1 VKDVSLPWAA
11 TVSNKQVLE
20 RLVAY
25 LREEVSMVRQFDV
38 RSAGVDAS
46 GLVLEVPL
54 AINFN
59 DKRTAFAGT
68 LASLCTLSG
77 WAMTSLVC
85 EAAGLKADI
94 AAVHSEIAYARPC
107 TEEKVQA
114 ACAWPADA
122 TAAAFTTALASQGR
136 ANLSLSAQV
145 LSRGKVAVRFSAS
158 YIARML

>member
-1 VKDVSLPWAA
+1 
-11 TVSNKQVLE
+11 
-20 RLVAY
+20 
-25 LREEVSMVRQFDV
+25 MVCQFDI
-38 RSAGVDAS
+38 RSGGVDAS

-77 WAMTSLVC
+77 WAMTSLIR

-94 AAVHSEIAYARPC
+94 AAIHSEITYARPS
-107 TEEKVQA
+107 TEKKVRA
-114 ACAWPADA
+114 TYAWPAEA
-122 TAAAFTTALASQGR
+122 IAAAFTTALASQGR
-136 ANLSLSAQV
+136 PELSLSVRA
-145 LSRGKVAVRFSAS
+145 LSRDKVAVRFSGN

>member
-1 VKDVSLPWAA
+1 MRWEA
-11 TVSNKQVLE
+11 TVSHKQVLE
-20 RLVAY
+20 KLVAY
-25 LREEVSMVRQFDV
+25 LREEVPMVRQFDIC
-38 RSAGVDAS
+38 SGGVDDS
-46 GLVLEVPL
+46 GLVLEAPL

-59 DKRTAFAGT
+59 DKHTAFAGT

-94 AAVHSEIAYARPC
+94 AAIHSEITYARPC
-107 TEEKVQA
+107 TEEKVRA

-122 TAAAFTTALASQGR
+122 LATAFTAALASQGR
-136 ANLSLSAQV
+136 AELSLLARV
-145 LSRGKVAVRFSAS
+145 LSRDKVAVRFSGN

>member
-1 VKDVSLPWAA
+1 MRWAA
-11 TVSNKQVLE
+11 TVSNKQALE
-20 RLVAY
+20 KLVAY
-25 LREEVSMVRQFDV
+25 LREEVPMVRQFDV

-46 GLVLEVPL
+46 GLVLEAPL

-77 WAMTSLVC
+77 WAMTSLIC

-94 AAVHSEIAYARPC
+94 AAIHSEITYARPC
-107 TEEKVQA
+107 TEEKVRA
-114 ACAWPADA
+114 ICTWPADA

-136 ANLSLSAQV
+136 AELSLSAQV
-145 LSRGKVAVRFSAS
+145 LSRDKVAVRFSGN